1 MPEIHS
7 TSIVDSK
14 AEIADDV
21 VIGPFCT
28 VGPDVKI
35 ASGGLLVSHC
45 SITGHTA
52 IGMGNRFYPFCAI
65 GHPPQDLEW
74 KNERSYLRIGDSN
87 TFREG
92 FTAHP
97 GTKPESETV
106 IGNNCFFMNHSHVAH
121 NCRIGNRVIMVNGAL
136 AGGYSEI
143 GDNVLMSGN
152 TAIHQFCRV
161 GRLAMMGGLTA
172 ISKDLPPFMTCY
184 SKTNSAGGLNLVG
197 LRRHGFSRETILAL
211 KKIHRIFFR
220 SGLAV
225 REAISRLEAD
235 PELKAFPEALEF
247 VDFVRQ
253 SKRGIVSGQIV
264 EGSDQRDNDNDEE

>member
-1 MPEIHS
+1 MAEIHS

-28 VGPDVKI
+28 VGPNVKI
-35 ASGGLLVSHC
+35 ASGCILVSHC
-45 SITGHTA
+45 SITGYTE
-52 IGMGNRFYPFCAI
+52 IGEGNRFHPFSAI

-74 KNERSYLRIGDSN
+74 KNERSYLTIGDSN

-92 FTAHP
+92 FTVHP

-121 NCRIGNRVIMVNGAL
+121 NCRIGNRVIMVNGAT
-136 AGGYSEI
+136 AGGYCEL

-197 LRRHGFSRETILAL
+197 LRRNGFGRETIMAL

-225 REAISRLEAD
+225 REAISRIED
-235 PELKAFPEALEF
+235 DSEIMAFPEVVEF
-247 VDFVRQ
+247 LDFVKH
-253 SKRGIVSGQIV
+253 SKRGVVSGKIV
-264 EGSDQRDNDNDEE
+264 EGSDQRDNDEE